1 MRSTP
6 SRKTA
11 GIVAHL
17 VPSFFG
23 AKPHRAPD
31 LDLLRR
37 AYVRRFDLEHT
48 LRFCKQCLDWT
59 TPRIR
64 HPEQADR
71 WTWRVVTD

>member
-1 MRSTP
+1 
-6 SRKTA
+6 
-11 GIVAHL
+11 

-59 TPRIR
+59 TPRIQ